1 MLFRCTHMLDMR
13 LSHGSVQVRGERPVS
28 DDTPRWRYRF
38 DNYKR
43 AFSLLREAIEM
54 MDEREPSQ
62 LEKEGIIQRFEYT
75 TELAWNLM
83 KDYLESENFVI
94 EQVTPRA
101 VMRKAF
107 EANLLT
113 DGQTWMDALDARNK
127 MSHNYD
133 LKSFEA
139 VIEEVRKHYL
149 RAFDALHTKFLE
161 KSGEQP

>member
-1 MLFRCTHMLDMR
+1 M
-13 LSHGSVQVRGERPVS
+13 S

-62 LEKEGIIQRFEYT
+62 LEKEGIIQRFEYS

-83 KDYLESENFVI
+83 KDYLESENVAF

-101 VMRKAF
+101 VIRKAF
-107 EANLLT
+107 EAYLLE

-133 LKSFEA
+133 PKRFEA
-139 VIEEVRKHYL
+139 VIEEIRKNYL
-149 RAFDALHTKFLE
+149 RAFDALHIRFLE
-161 KSGEQP
+161 KSGERP

>member
-1 MLFRCTHMLDMR
+1 M
-13 LSHGSVQVRGERPVS
+13 S

-38 DNYKR
+38 NNYKR
-43 AFSLLREAIEM
+43 AFSLLRKAIELM
-54 MDEREPSQ
+54 NERDPSQ
-62 LEKEGIIQRFEYT
+62 LEKEGIIKRFRYT
-75 TELAWNLM
+75 AELAWKVM
-83 KDYLESENFVI
+83 KDYLESENFVF

-101 VMRKAF
+101 VIRKAF
-107 EANLLT
+107 EANLLA

-139 VIEEVRKHYL
+139 VIEEIRKHYL
-149 RAFDALHTKFLE
+149 GAFDALHTKFLE

>member
-1 MLFRCTHMLDMR
+1 MLLRCIHKLGMSLKPCKR
-13 LSHGSVQVRGERPVS
+13 SRERCLVS

-38 DNYKR
+38 ENYRR

-83 KDYLESENFVI
+83 KDYLESENIIF
-94 EQVTPRA
+94 EQVTPRT
-101 VMRKAF
+101 VIRKAF
-107 EANLLT
+107 EANLLE
-113 DGQTWMDALDARNK
+113 DGQTWMDVLDARNK

-133 LKSFEA
+133 LKIFET

-149 RAFDALHTKFLE
+149 RVFDTLHSKFLE
-161 KSGEQP
+161 KSGGKP